1 MAGASRS
8 AAYTAEVVQG
18 IVIGGLLT
26 PLGLTHA
33 ICAYA
38 WPRGARSGLAVIIR
52 KREGRPAQLGD
63 VDAARVQA
71 WMHAMAAADLAL
83 STMRA
88 RKSTLS
94 SFCAWL
100 VNRGLLIINPV
111 TQMDRTPHRREALC
125 QVPGSAIMDG

>member
-1 MAGASRS
+1 MRARLAAPGSPPRRPSSSSLRRRSSRPPS
-8 AAYTAEVVQG
+8 PKRIEVGRVTAEVVQG

-26 PLGLTHA
+26 PLGLTHT

-38 WPRGARSGLAVIIR
+38 WPRGARSSLAVIIR

-88 RKSTLS
+88 R
-94 SFCAWL
+94 C
-100 VNRGLLIINPV
+100 V
-111 TQMDRTPHRREALC
+111 D
-125 QVPGSAIMDG
+125 GS